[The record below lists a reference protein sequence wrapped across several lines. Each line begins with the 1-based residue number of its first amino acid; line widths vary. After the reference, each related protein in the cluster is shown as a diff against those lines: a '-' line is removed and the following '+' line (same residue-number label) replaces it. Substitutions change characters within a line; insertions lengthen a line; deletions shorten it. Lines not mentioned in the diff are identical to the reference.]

1 MGKWRN
7 INMIDIRTVHINQLS
22 DYDNL
27 LSFIRK
33 SHINSETIKE
43 LKNYLG
49 LKCNK
54 IIVEFPYADKRSKS
68 IFNDRCKRLL

>member
-33 SHINSETIKE
+33 SHINSETIK
-43 LKNYLG
+43 
-49 LKCNK
+49 
-54 IIVEFPYADKRSKS
+54 
-68 IFNDRCKRLL
+68 